1 MGRLSQRGVILPD
14 YSHMH
19 TAGVFLVGIAIAAV
33 IAILVVSKQSDALR
47 DEIVVAHA
55 SRDKDQPH

>member
-1 MGRLSQRGVILPD
+1 
-14 YSHMH
+14 
-19 TAGVFLVGIAIAAV
+19 VGIAIAAV